1 MYQRRQ
7 RFNHRTFHA
16 QLAQTAKRQTG
27 FTLLEILIA
36 IVVLSIGLLGLAG
49 LQANSLKNNNS
60 AYQRT
65 QASLL
70 ANEMLDRIRANR
82 LGLAAGAYDALDS
95 SSTSDPG
102 CITSGCTPAQIAQYD
117 AHDWSDRLDN
127 LLPSGKGTVSGN
139 GTNSI
144 FTITVMWDD
153 EHTGATGTNCSGN
166 TAIDLTCFTL
176 STRP

>member
-1 MYQRRQ
+1 MKPQMTTGEPRMRTPQRQ
-7 RFNHRTFHA
+7 M
-16 QLAQTAKRQTG
+16 G

-36 IVVLSIGLLGLAG
+36 LIILSIGLLGLAG

-82 LGLAAGAYDALDS
+82 QGLEAGAYDAIDS
-95 SSTSDPG
+95 TATSDPG
-102 CITSGCTPAQIAQYD
+102 CITSGCSSAQLAQYD
-117 AHDWSDRLDN
+117 A
-127 LLPSGKGTVSGN
+127 
-139 GTNSI
+139 
-144 FTITVMWDD
+144 DD
-153 EHTGATGTNCSGN
+153 ARTGATGTACSGD
-166 TAIDLTCFTL
+166 TSVDLTCFTL

>member
-1 MYQRRQ
+1 MRVPQGQ
-7 RFNHRTFHA
+7 A
-16 QLAQTAKRQTG
+16 G

-36 IVVLSIGLLGLAG
+36 LIILSIGLLGLAG

-82 LGLAAGAYDALDS
+82 QGLEAGAYDDIDS
-95 SSTSDPG
+95 AATSDPD
-102 CITSGCTPAQIAQYD
+102 CITSVCTSTQMAQYD
-117 AHDWSDRLDN
+117 AHDWGNRLST
-127 LLPSGKGTVSGN
+127 LLPSGQGTVSGN
-139 GTNSI
+139 GANSV

-153 EHTGATGTNCSGN
+153 ARTGATGTGCSGD
-166 TAIDLTCFTL
+166 TTVDLTCFTL

>member
-1 MYQRRQ
+1 MPQHNLPASKSHKGRNMNIQRRQ
-7 RFNHRTFHA
+7 G
-16 QLAQTAKRQTG
+16 G

-36 IVVLSIGLLGLAG
+36 IVILSIGLLGLAG
-49 LQANSLKNNNS
+49 LQATGLKNNYS

-82 LGLAAGAYDALDS
+82 QGLEAGAYDNVDS
-95 SSTSDPG
+95 TVTSDPG
-102 CITSGCTPAQIAQYD
+102 CITSGCSPAQMALHD
-117 AHDWSDRLDN
+117 AHDWATRLSD
-127 LLPSGKGTVSGN
+127 LLPAGRGRVSGA
-139 GTNSI
+139 GGNSI

-153 EHTGATGTNCSGN
+153 ERTGATGTDCSGN
-166 TAIDLTCFTL
+166 TAVDLTCFTL

>member
-1 MYQRRQ
+1 MRIPQRQ
-7 RFNHRTFHA
+7 A
-16 QLAQTAKRQTG
+16 G

-36 IVVLSIGLLGLAG
+36 LIILSIGLLGLAG

-82 LGLAAGAYDALDS
+82 QGLETGAYDAIDS
-95 SSTSDPG
+95 TSTSDPG
-102 CITSGCTPAQIAQYD
+102 CITSGCSNMQMAQYD
-117 AHDWSDRLDN
+117 AHDWSDRLAN
-127 LLPSGKGTVSGN
+127 LLPSGQGTVSG
-139 GTNSI
+139 GGANSV

-153 EHTGATGTNCSGN
+153 ARTGATGTACSGD
-166 TAIDLTCFTL
+166 TSVDLTCFTL

>member
-1 MYQRRQ
+1 MKPQTTTGEPRMRTPLRQ
-7 RFNHRTFHA
+7 A
-16 QLAQTAKRQTG
+16 G

-36 IVVLSIGLLGLAG
+36 LIILSIGLLGLAG

-82 LGLAAGAYDALDS
+82 QGLAAGAYDVIDS
-95 SSTSDPG
+95 TTTDDPG
-102 CITSGCTPAQIAQYD
+102 CITSGCSSTQMAQYD
-117 AHDWSDRLDN
+117 AHDWSGRLAS
-127 LLPSGKGTVSGN
+127 LLPSGQGTVSG
-139 GTNSI
+139 GGANSV

-153 EHTGATGTNCSGN
+153 ARTGATGTACSGD
-166 TAIDLTCFTL
+166 TSVDLTCFTL

>member
-1 MYQRRQ
+1 MRIPQRQ
-7 RFNHRTFHA
+7 A
-16 QLAQTAKRQTG
+16 G

-36 IVVLSIGLLGLAG
+36 LIILSIGLLGLAG

-82 LGLAAGAYDALDS
+82 QGLAAGAYDAIDS
-95 SSTSDPG
+95 TTTDDPG
-102 CITSGCTPAQIAQYD
+102 CITSGCSSTQMAQYD
-117 AHDWSDRLDN
+117 AHDWSTRLSS
-127 LLPSGKGTVSGN
+127 LLPSGQGTVSG
-139 GTNSI
+139 GGANSV

-153 EHTGATGTNCSGN
+153 ARTGATGTACSGD
-166 TAIDLTCFTL
+166 TSVDLTCFTL